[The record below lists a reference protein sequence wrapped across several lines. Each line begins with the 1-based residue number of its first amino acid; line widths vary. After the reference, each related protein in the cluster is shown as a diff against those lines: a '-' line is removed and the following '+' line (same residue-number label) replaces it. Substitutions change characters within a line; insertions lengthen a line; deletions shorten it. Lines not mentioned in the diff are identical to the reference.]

1 MALDI
6 EQLAKDMLAAALPL
20 LGKAGKDAASFAT
33 IEFKKIAQTIVAIGE
48 DLTAKRI
55 DGQQAELLLD
65 MQKLATRNVLLTIEG
80 LGLLAVEAA
89 LNAALDVIKKAVNA
103 ALGIVLIA

>member
-6 EQLAKDMLAAALPL
+6 EKLGADMLAAALPL
-20 LGKAGKDAASFAT
+20 LGKAGKDAASFAK
-33 IEFKKIAQTIVAIGE
+33 IEFTKIAHTIVAIGD
-48 DLTAKRI
+48 DLAAKRI

-65 MQKLATRNVLLTIEG
+65 MQKLASRNVLLTIEG

-89 LNAALDVIKKAVNA
+89 LNAALKVIKAAVNT
-103 ALGIVLIA
+103 ALGIILIA